1 MLFSVWLIL
10 NGKITLEICLFG
22 VAVCSVIYFAAC
34 RVTGFSVKKDG
45 FFIRRIPY
53 GIAYAA
59 VLFWEIVK
67 ANCAVVRVILS
78 GRKPDPAIVVFS
90 VPLQTEWAKVLLAN
104 AITLT
109 PGTITVSVDFCF
121 PSEKDGKIA
130 ALCLFLFETCLKG
143 LLLWRRLTLLILC
156 CWFAFLFF
164 LAAELSP
171 RLSVR

>member
-1 MLFSVWLIL
+1 MFLMLFSVWLIL

-34 RVTGFSVKKDG
+34 RVTGFSVKKDW

-109 PGTITVSVDFCF
+109 PGTITVSVEGDRFRVH
-121 PSEKDGKIA
+121 
-130 ALCLFLFETCLKG
+130 ALCSDFADGIDSSVFVSLLKK
-143 LLLWRRLTLLILC
+143 I
-156 CWFAFLFF
+156 
-164 LAAELSP
+164 EK
-171 RLSVR
+171 